1 MEAYNPTQEEL
12 EQFMIQFQELERQLQ
27 IQTHEKNKLEEHIE
41 ILQREESIPNKILR
55 LNHKIKN
62 LDERNKKQ
70 RSLLEDYEEKIANMQ
85 DIHAQTQ
92 ENLRK
97 ISKEKEYYERQLR
110 QEKETS
116 GDFIEEIQG
125 LTREIKEKNKKLEQA
140 KQYFDQLEALINSH
154 TETIK
159 TKDMEIKNLEARLK
173 SAAQQ
178 SELPI
183 EQKSIEE
190 NNCDGLNKQ
199 IRKLTLEKESK
210 MREVGELKELL
221 DSERD
226 KVSELTSR
234 IKEMEDVDVQSKIEI
249 RDSHRQNE
257 IITDILNN
265 QIQFMLELVNNISRL
280 KLKDAESR
288 NLEKKI
294 RKNLRIIQ
302 EKMIKSKSKLGGMK
316 KRKKKRK
323 RTRKTR
329 RKSKINKKKT
339 KRK

>member
-1 MEAYNPTQEEL
+1 MEAYNPTQKEL
-12 EQFMIQFQELERQLQ
+12 EQFMIQFQDLERQLQ
-27 IQTHEKNKLEEHIE
+27 IKTDEKNKLDEHID
-41 ILQREESIPNKILR
+41 ILQREESIPNKISK

-70 RSLLEDYEEKIANMQ
+70 RGLLEDYDGKIVNME

-97 ISKEKEYYERQLR
+97 ISKEKKDYERQLR
-110 QEKETS
+110 QEKEIS
-116 GDFIEEIQG
+116 GDLRDEIEG
-125 LTREIKEKNKKLEQA
+125 LRREIKEQNKKLEQA

-154 TETIK
+154 TETTK

-173 SAAQQ
+173 SAAKQ

-199 IRKLTLEKESK
+199 IRKLTLENERK
-210 MREVGELKELL
+210 MQEVGELKELL
-221 DSERD
+221 DSKRERVRD
-226 KVSELTSR
+226 LTGR
-234 IKEMEDVDVQSKIEI
+234 IKEMEDEDVQSKIEI
-249 RDSHRQNE
+249 RDSNEQNE
-257 IITDILNN
+257 IITNILNN

-280 KLKDAESR
+280 KLKDTESI
-288 NLEKKI
+288 NLEEKI

-302 EKMIKSKSKLGGMK
+302 EKIVKSRNKLGGMK

-323 RTRKTR
+323 RRRKTR
-329 RKSKINKKKT
+329 RKSKIKKKRT